1 MITVNSTLIKWTSR
15 VVSEKGGSSN
25 FKHLSDFQK
34 HSPEVFCKSVL
45 KSFANFT
52 GKQLSWN
59 LFLIKF
65 VGLRACNF
73 IKKRL
78 QHRSFPVKFAKFL
91 RTSIWGASVNSC
103 FWPNITFWIHFPLP
117 SSFFSTCLF
126 LFLFWGRQTD
136 LSVWVFASSK
146 TL

>member
-1 MITVNSTLIKWTSR
+1 MITVN
-15 VVSEKGGSSN
+15 SEKGGSSN
-25 FKHLSDFQK
+25 FKHLSDFQR

-65 VGLRACNF
+65 AGLRACNF

-91 RTSIWGASVNSC
+91 
-103 FWPNITFWIHFPLP
+103 
-117 SSFFSTCLF
+117 
-126 LFLFWGRQTD
+126 
-136 LSVWVFASSK
+136 K
-146 TL
+146 TYI